1 MRIITFLL
9 LLATGLAMALPG
21 LWLASLGGSLYYAVA
36 GTLILVC
43 AWLVLRGS
51 AFAITLYWL
60 TFLGT
65 LVWSLWEVGLDGWAL
80 MPRLVYLFMG
90 GLWLLATRS
99 SIRPATLVALLLPVL
114 GVSGAIAFGNFNHA
128 ASAQE
133 QSQPSQAT
141 ASGDWSNYGNSQGGT
156 RYSPLDQITPANAS
170 KLQQA
175 WAYHTGTFER
185 DKHSAHQLELTPIM
199 VDGLLYGCDTH
210 NAVYALDPATGKQVW
225 RHDTKIDMEAR
236 GRGVPVAH
244 DADVRGGRLVPGRIF
259 EALGRGGRQV

>member
-9 LLATGLAMALPG
+9 LLATGLGMALPG

-128 ASAQE
+128 A
-133 QSQPSQAT
+133 
-141 ASGDWSNYGNSQGGT
+141 
-156 RYSPLDQITPANAS
+156 
-170 KLQQA
+170 
-175 WAYHTGTFER
+175 
-185 DKHSAHQLELTPIM
+185 
-199 VDGLLYGCDTH
+199 
-210 NAVYALDPATGKQVW
+210 
-225 RHDTKIDMEAR
+225 
-236 GRGVPVAH
+236 
-244 DADVRGGRLVPGRIF
+244 
-259 EALGRGGRQV
+259 